1 MFPFLIVGAPFNFET
16 FTFGTNRIQRT
27 NVVVNTHTID
37 VKTNLAVGFSGGKT
51 KVTGTQR
58 AHTITM
64 LYTQNP
70 MYLESLREGTL
81 MCLVSHARKV
91 PRANRA
97 PLLMY

>member
-1 MFPFLIVGAPFNFET
+1 M
-16 FTFGTNRIQRT
+16 
-27 NVVVNTHTID
+27 VVNTQTTD
-37 VKTNLAVGFSGGKT
+37 VKMNLAVGFSGGKT
-51 KVTGTQR
+51 KVTGTHR

-81 MCLVSHARKV
+81 MCRVSQAMKV

-97 PLLMY
+97 PLLMYWADSQ